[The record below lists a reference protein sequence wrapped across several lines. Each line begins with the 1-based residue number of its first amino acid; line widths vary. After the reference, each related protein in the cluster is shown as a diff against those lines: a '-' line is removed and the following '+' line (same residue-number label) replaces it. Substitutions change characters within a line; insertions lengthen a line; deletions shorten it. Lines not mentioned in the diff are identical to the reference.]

1 VGLAVPVAVA
11 VGRVAVGA
19 VVAVSAMAGAG
30 EAVGDGVGVAE
41 QAVRAITATRPNKPV
56 SRRNP

>member
-1 VGLAVPVAVA
+1 
-11 VGRVAVGA
+11 
-19 VVAVSAMAGAG
+19 VAVSAMAGAG